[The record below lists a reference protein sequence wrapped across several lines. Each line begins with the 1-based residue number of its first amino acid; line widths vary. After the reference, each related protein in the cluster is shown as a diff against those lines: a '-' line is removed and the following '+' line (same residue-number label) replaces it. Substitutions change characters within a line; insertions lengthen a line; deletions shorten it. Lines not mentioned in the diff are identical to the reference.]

1 MTAQSQSAHDCCS
14 QWWELRPEP
23 GWVSWCPATELHPC
37 PEDSLNTFI
46 DLVDV
51 PHFPPTL

>member
-37 PEDSLNTFI
+37 PEDSLNTLI